1 MEVLLKPNE
10 RLDDLQFNNLYIIQE
25 KDGYCFTS
33 DAVILANLVK
43 YRVGG
48 KIVDLCS
55 GSGVVGILAGE
66 KTRAGRV
73 VLVEIQENLADMCRR
88 TLEYNSLDRYNVIN
102 SPLQNVSKEI
112 GVGEFDVVVC
122 NPPYKKVGSAKL
134 INESETIAI
143 ARHELKVTLEE
154 IILESSK
161 LLKYGGE
168 MYICN
173 KEDRLTDMLVLMR
186 KYAIEPKEMYI
197 RLSPKGANIVF
208 LKGKK
213 GGKSGMSISLVD

>member
-43 YRVGG
+43 CRVGG

-66 KTRAGRV
+66 KTKAGRV
-73 VLVEIQENLADMCRR
+73 ELVEIQENLADMCRR

-102 SPLQNVSKEI
+102 SPLQNVSKELGE
-112 GVGEFDVVVC
+112 GVFDVVVC
-122 NPPYKKVGSAKL
+122 NPPYKKVGSTKL

-154 IILESSK
+154 VIFESSK

-173 KEDRLTDMLVLMR
+173 KEERLTDMLVLMR